1 MQKESV
7 IGNPASGWRP
17 ARSGERI
24 LTIDIIRGLAL
35 FGVLIVNILG
45 DFRLPLLEH
54 ILKRYAGLEGA
65 DRVVE
70 ILAAGVL
77 EFKAITIF
85 SFLFGAGIAIQ
96 MERASAHN
104 VNARYFLARRLGW
117 LLVLGAMHLLLI
129 WNGDIL
135 ALYALCGVLLLPLAG
150 LPWQML
156 VLIGTAFVALPEF
169 AWFGIHVPSG
179 LAAISEITRTREAYG
194 NGGYIAILKFRWQET
209 WSFIVTLLIAVM
221 PRTFGLFCWGV
232 AAWRSG
238 ILMRPLLHRGKLAVC
253 LVAGAAAGGVITA
266 NEVWAGVSGHAYWPA
281 LQHTHLDASI
291 LLALAYV
298 SGLLLWLTPQRA
310 TRMPGLAAMG
320 RMALTNYLMQSIV
333 LGWVFYGYGFGLFGQ
348 IGPAAAAAIGVA
360 IYVMQVYLSRL
371 YLQRFRF
378 GPFEWLW
385 RSLSYGVR
393 QPMRRGP
400 DLSRGI
406 ATRAGIIQGRSNL

>member
-1 MQKESV
+1 MATESV
-7 IGNPASGWRP
+7 IGNPASGWHP
-17 ARSGERI
+17 ASSGERI
-24 LTIDIIRGLAL
+24 VTIDIIRGLAL

-65 DRVVE
+65 DRLVE

-77 EFKAITIF
+77 EFKALTIF

-96 MERASAHN
+96 MERASARN

-156 VLIGTAFVALPEF
+156 VLIGTAFVALPEV

-179 LAAISEITRTREAYG
+179 LAAISEIARTRAVYG
-194 NGGYIAILKFRWQET
+194 SGGYLAILKFRWQET
-209 WSFIVTLLIAVM
+209 WSFIVPLLIAVM
-221 PRTFGLFCWGV
+221 PRTLGLFCWGV
-232 AAWRSG
+232 ATWRSG
-238 ILMRPLLHRGKLAVC
+238 ILVRPQLHRGKLAAC
-253 LVAGAAAGGVITA
+253 LVVGAAAGGGITA
-266 NEVWAGVSGHAYWPA
+266 NEVWAGASGHAYWPA
-281 LQHTHLDASI
+281 LQHTHLDAAI
-291 LLALAYV
+291 LVALAYV

-310 TRMPGLAAMG
+310 ARMPGLAAMG
-320 RMALTNYLMQSIV
+320 RMALTNYLMQSLV
-333 LGWVFYGYGFGLFGQ
+333 LGFVFYGYGFGLFGR

-360 IYVMQVYLSRL
+360 IYVMQVYLSRW

-385 RSLSYGVR
+385 RSLSYGHR
-393 QPMRRGP
+393 QPMRRAL
-400 DLSRGI
+400 DLSHGI
-406 ATRAGIIQGRSNL
+406 ARTQG